1 MSILVKHL
9 LHCTWLGYIRNYIK
23 DQNQWFFV
31 NRWFVHNQFMDYNPL
46 KVAMYY
52 LLIRGMTSLGHQ
64 DGVPM
69 LGALVCMVTHWEN
82 IKLMSKFVVALK
94 WSYISYE
101 FGHYWY
107 NLVAIGILN
116 KSTMISHGISRII
129 KIILKGL
136 YLSPC

>member
-1 MSILVKHL
+1 
-9 LHCTWLGYIRNYIK
+9 
-23 DQNQWFFV
+23 
-31 NRWFVHNQFMDYNPL
+31 MDYNPL
-46 KVAMYY
+46 KVAMYH
-52 LLIRGMTSLGHQ
+52 LLIRGMTNLGHQ

-101 FGHYWY
+101 FGHYLY

-136 YLSPC
+136 YLLPC